1 MNTLLWILQIALAAT
16 FAGAAALKLVLPREK
31 LAATPIGGWVD
42 DFPPALVKPLG
53 VAELLGAIGVVVPP
67 LVHIAPILTPIAAC
81 GLLLTMVGAFV
92 THLRRH
98 EYLSA
103 ANTVVV
109 AIAAG
114 VVAWARFGP
123 YAF

>member
-1 MNTLLWILQIALAAT
+1 MNALLWLLQIALAAT
-16 FAGAAALKLVLPREK
+16 FAGAAALKLLLPRDR
-31 LAATPIGGWVD
+31 LAKTPVGGWVY
-42 DFPPALVKPLG
+42 DFPAAMLKPLG
-53 VAELLGAIGVVVPP
+53 VAELLGAIGVIVPP

-98 EYLSA
+98 EYLSV

-114 VVAWARFGP
+114 VVAWGRFGP